1 MKRFHFRPRRLAL
14 ALPLAG
20 LCFLGCWDDD
30 DDNGTDPGG
39 GAGGT
44 NSAQADMHGYLDS
57 VLHGAVRFDED
68 GDSMHVKALIK
79 GLIAGGIYGI
89 HVHETGNC
97 SSPEASG
104 DHFEP
109 SEPHGN
115 PFDSAGTHHRGD
127 LPNVVA
133 DSAGIGHM
141 EFTTDAIDLNT
152 TANSVVNRAVV
163 LHAFPDDYLSQPAGN
178 TGTRIACG
186 VILLTTQPDT
196 LGVGGG
202 IIDTTGGGIDT
213 TGTDTTGTGGGGGG
227 Y

>member
-30 DDNGTDPGG
+30 DDDGNGLGG
-39 GAGGT
+39 GGGGT
-44 NSAQADMHGYLDS
+44 NSAQAEMHGYLDS
-57 VLHGAVRFDED
+57 AIHGAVRFDED
-68 GDSMHVKALIK
+68 GDSMHVRALIK
-79 GLIAGGIYGI
+79 GLVAGGIYGI
-89 HVHETGNC
+89 HVHEVGNC
-97 SSPEASG
+97 STPEASG
-104 DHFEP
+104 EHFL
-109 SEPHGN
+109 STEPHGN
-115 PFDSAGTHHRGD
+115 PFDTAGTHHRGD

-141 EFTTDAIDLNT
+141 EFTTSEIDLNSSDR
-152 TANSVVNRAVV
+152 SVVNRAVV
-163 LHAFPDDYLSQPAGN
+163 MHAFPDDYLSQPAGN
-178 TGTRIACG
+178 SGTRIACG

-202 IIDTTGGGIDT
+202 VIDTTGGGIDT
-213 TGTDTTGTGGGGGG
+213 TGTGGGTDTTGGSG